1 MVAHINLQVNVLNH
15 SFVVMSAFQFHL
27 SCVALIINIS
37 YYSFILIKDRHKK
50 KKKQND
56 SIELL

>member
-37 YYSFILIKDRHKK
+37 YYSFILIKDT
-50 KKKQND
+50 
-56 SIELL
+56 